1 MDLLR
6 KEERTALLEALRAAC
21 PETPDLIWVATP
33 LRSKRR
39 KLWRELLRSAL
50 DHSQLFAAVSWRQYI
65 LDHSQLFAA
74 LAFKD
79 LLRRL
84 GLPVAPF
91 QRLRV
96 WADCGARFCGYLS
109 HWEFRSVCL
118 EFGLAEAM
126 LYLYAEHHGK
136 SRCDG
141 QIGLHRSMSSRTWR
155 T

>member
-1 MDLLR
+1 M
-6 KEERTALLEALRAAC
+6 LEALRAAC

-65 LDHSQLFAA
+65 LDHPQLFAA

-109 HWEFRSVCL
+109 RWEFRSVCL

-126 LYLYAEHHGK
+126 PRLYAEHHGK
-136 SRCDG
+136 GRCDG
-141 QIGLHRSMSSRTWR
+141 QFGLHRSMSSRTWR

>member
-1 MDLLR
+1 M
-6 KEERTALLEALRAAC
+6 AWLEALRAAC

-50 DHSQLFAAVSWRQYI
+50 DHSQLFAA
-65 LDHSQLFAA
+65 

-96 WADCGARFCGYLS
+96 WADCGARFCGDLF
-109 HWEFRSVCL
+109 H
-118 EFGLAEAM
+118 
-126 LYLYAEHHGK
+126 
-136 SRCDG
+136 
-141 QIGLHRSMSSRTWR
+141 
-155 T
+155 

>member
-6 KEERTALLEALRAAC
+6 KEGRKALLEALRAAC

-33 LRSKRR
+33 LRSKRW

-96 WADCGARFCGYLS
+96 RADCGTSITGKAGAMAS
-109 HWEFRSVCL
+109 SV
-118 EFGLAEAM
+118 
-126 LYLYAEHHGK
+126 
-136 SRCDG
+136 SRDACFQEPGRPDPSLPG
-141 QIGLHRSMSSRTWR
+141 WSAGRHEVRRPASKTFLRNRAC
-155 T
+155 